1 MSLLFRYT
9 FKNVITFKI
18 VQKFFS
24 MEQIELGLV
33 VNFRNQT
40 AMTWALV
47 GRDQMT
53 NVNDMDKNPIWE
65 NDVVSYAGL
74 EWQVAWGSSGFSLYD
89 NDSDSYI
96 TLDDLDFI
104 KIIGN
109 IYTIVDNEG
118 GLVDDENE
126 LDLQ

>member
-1 MSLLFRYT
+1 MNLLFRYT
-9 FKNVITFKI
+9 FKNAITFKT

-24 MEQIELGLV
+24 MDQIELGLV

-74 EWQVAWGSSGFSLYD
+74 EWQVVWGSSGFSLYD
-89 NDSDSYI
+89 NNSDSYI

-104 KIIGN
+104 KIIGT
-109 IYTIVDNEG
+109 IYGDDEEG
-118 GLVDDENE
+118 GLVDDEDE
-126 LDLQ
+126 L